1 MNNDEDDTDI
11 IMEGV
16 DFDDRMDEGNED
28 YTEDD
33 DSMDEDY
40 TEDDDS
46 MDEDYTVYNLPNSIN
61 IKGIEFILTKYSG
74 RVEDY
79 DINRKDNE
87 IVYPLRLEKYKPIEI
102 NEKNNRPIDIE
113 VAIFFLQNVINKI
126 NNKNNSDI
134 IKTVIREDIIHINL
148 NKGTVNTHTYGIS
161 AQMDKIENF
170 KTIFIPICIS
180 LDSSI
185 GHFNVL
191 VINSD
196 IKTISLYEPLG
207 IFGIGRNISGEHKEI
222 FIKSLNYI
230 RYKLL
235 KKFKEYK
242 WVTSYIEDYMTQE
255 KSDIYQKEKYKL
267 GDVYC
272 VAWCLY
278 LCLFKIFN
286 MHLKDIP
293 IFILLEESYLKLL
306 FDNEDINIFIR
317 RFVSLIN
324 ESTDY
329 YESNKRSY
337 TLFYG
342 FDNIVYFK
350 KEV

>member
-1 MNNDEDDTDI
+1 MSNEKDDTDI

-16 DFDDRMDEGNED
+16 DFNDV
-28 YTEDD
+28 EDD
-33 DSMDEDY
+33 ELYIKDEDMGGYY
-40 TEDDDS
+40 TI
-46 MDEDYTVYNLPNSIN
+46 YNLPYTLN
-61 IKGIEFILTKYSG
+61 IKGVDYILTKYSE
-74 RVEDY
+74 RLQDY
-79 DINRKDNE
+79 DNINRKDNE

-102 NEKNNRPIDIE
+102 NEKYNRPIDIE
-113 VAIFFLQNVINKI
+113 VAIFFLQNAINKI

-134 IKTVIREDIIHINL
+134 IKTLLREDIIHINL
-148 NKGTVNTHTYGIS
+148 NNGSVNMHRYGIS
-161 AQMDKIENF
+161 AQMDKIDKIDKIDKF

-180 LDSSI
+180 LGNSI

-191 VINSD
+191 VINSY

-207 IFGIGRNISGEHKEI
+207 IFGIGRNISVRDKQI
-222 FIKSLNYI
+222 FKKSLNYI
-230 RYKLL
+230 KDEVLT
-235 KKFKEYK
+235 KFKEYK
-242 WVTSYIEDYMTQE
+242 WITSYIEEYMTQE
-255 KSDIYQKEKYKL
+255 KSYIYQIEKYKI
-267 GDVYC
+267 GEVYC

-286 MHLKDIP
+286 MHLKNLP

-306 FDNEDINIFIR
+306 FDNEDVNIFIR

-329 YESNKRSY
+329 YESNKRSDT
-337 TLFYG
+337 TLFYD

-350 KEV
+350 YDPNEEV